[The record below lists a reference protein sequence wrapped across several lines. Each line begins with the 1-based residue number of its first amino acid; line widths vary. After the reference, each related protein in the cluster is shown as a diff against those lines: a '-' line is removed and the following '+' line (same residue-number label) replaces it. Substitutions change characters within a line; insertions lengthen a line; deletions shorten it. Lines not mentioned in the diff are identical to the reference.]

1 MARWT
6 DAPARIRHEISRAIV
21 NSILTSGL
29 LPDRLRVALFRRRG
43 AEIGLGTRV
52 YSRGFVGDPEK
63 LKLGSACFVNHEVFF
78 DLSERVTL
86 GDRVDVGF
94 RTSFVT
100 SSHVIGPPHRRAA
113 TAANAPIKVGS
124 GCWLGAHVV
133 VLPGV
138 TITPGTVVAAGSVV
152 VTSLTTPGLYAG
164 VPARLVRDL
173 GDTSSSVL
181 PPPLS

>member
-1 MARWT
+1 M
-6 DAPARIRHEISRAIV
+6 

-29 LPDRLRVALFRRRG
+29 LPDRLRIALFRRRG
-43 AEIGLGTRV
+43 AEIGPGTRV
-52 YSRGFVGDPEK
+52 YSRGFVGNPHK
-63 LKLGSACFVNHEVFF
+63 LEIGSACFVNHEVFF

-100 SSHVIGPPHRRAA
+100 SSHVVGLPHRRAA
-113 TAANAPIKVGS
+113 AAANAPIKVGN

-138 TITPGTVVAAGSVV
+138 TIAPGTVVAAGSVV
-152 VTSLTTPGLYAG
+152 ATSLTRPGLYAG
-164 VPARLVRDL
+164 VPARLIRDL
-173 GDTSSSVL
+173 SNT
-181 PPPLS
+181 PPPAVPSPLS